1 MTAHHTLA
9 DRLRARARQLDIPPA
24 HLAEK
29 AGVNRSFVYD
39 ILRGRSAHPS
49 REKLATL
56 ADLLNVD
63 LDWLLHGIGE
73 VEGVSPFIENPD
85 ETFVAIAHAGARPSM
100 GGGAVVE
107 EEHIQGRNYHFR
119 LSWIRQGLGASHRSC
134 GSCMSRA
141 TACIPRCRTATRCSS
156 IFSRRSPVPPGI
168 FVLHD
173 GIGLVAKRLE
183 HIPNSDPPAMR
194 VISDN
199 PIYGP
204 YERTA
209 DEIHIV
215 GRIRWFAREI

>member
-73 VEGVSPFIENPD
+73 VEGPRPSWRAPTRPSSRSPMPARGRPWAAARWSRRTHSQPD
-85 ETFVAIAHAGARPSM
+85 ATTTSGARGSDNVLEGEPIAAAHHARRAGDSM
-100 GGGAVVE
+100 HPTLQDGDTVLVDHG
-107 EEHIQGRNYHFR
+107 
-119 LSWIRQGLGASHRSC
+119 
-134 GSCMSRA
+134 
-141 TACIPRCRTATRCSS
+141 ATR
-156 IFSRRSPVPPGI
+156 PG
-168 FVLHD
+168 
-173 GIGLVAKRLE
+173 A
-183 HIPNSDPPAMR
+183 
-194 VISDN
+194 
-199 PIYGP
+199 
-204 YERTA
+204 
-209 DEIHIV
+209 
-215 GRIRWFAREI
+215 ARHLRAA